1 MGVLLNNFKKHDG
14 KLRPLQFV
22 LCNKK
27 KRESFT
33 TGSQL
38 KFIATN
44 MKSSSEISIVYMYIV
59 FVLSRPCASYFAL
72 EIIHRCNIMD
82 CDG

>member
-1 MGVLLNNFKKHDG
+1 M
-14 KLRPLQFV
+14 
-22 LCNKK
+22 
-27 KRESFT
+27 SFT

-38 KFIATN
+38 KLIIKN
-44 MKSSSEISIVYMYIV
+44 MISHSEISIIYMYIV

-82 CDG
+82 CAG